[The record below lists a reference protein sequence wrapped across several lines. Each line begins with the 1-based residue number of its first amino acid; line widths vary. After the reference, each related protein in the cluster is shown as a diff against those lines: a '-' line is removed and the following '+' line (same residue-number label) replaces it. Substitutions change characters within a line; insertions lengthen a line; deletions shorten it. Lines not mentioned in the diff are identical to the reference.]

1 MRKKKKGK
9 LIHEFAIRRDEVV
22 NRARMAANRKL
33 PQHLLDSDFMT
44 IFEWIITPH
53 ISEKYEENKPVVD
66 KEVRGFQK
74 LMSKI
79 FRALGKSKKEND
91 KKED

>member
-9 LIHEFAIRRDEVV
+9 LIHEFAVRRDEVV
-22 NRARMAANRKL
+22 SRARLAANRQL

-53 ISEKYEENKPVVD
+53 IKQEYEVGKRVVD

-79 FRALGKSKKEND
+79 FRALGKNKKDIKN
-91 KKED
+91 ED